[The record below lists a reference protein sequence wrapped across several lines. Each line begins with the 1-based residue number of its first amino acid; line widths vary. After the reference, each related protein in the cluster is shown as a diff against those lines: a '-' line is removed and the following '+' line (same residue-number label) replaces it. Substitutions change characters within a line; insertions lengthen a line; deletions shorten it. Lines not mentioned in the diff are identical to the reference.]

1 MKQPLPQQQIDI
13 TLTKAVNNED
23 GSPIIL
29 AEGALLRKGSK
40 FILGTDADPLIPVPL
55 MYDINTKL
63 ICLDM
68 IPVELRKE
76 YEQFGFYISK

>member
-1 MKQPLPQQQIDI
+1 MKPNPQQQIDI
-13 TLTKAVNNED
+13 TLTKPVNHED

-40 FILGTDADPLIPVPL
+40 FILGTEADPLIPIQL

-68 IPVELRKE
+68 IPAELRKE